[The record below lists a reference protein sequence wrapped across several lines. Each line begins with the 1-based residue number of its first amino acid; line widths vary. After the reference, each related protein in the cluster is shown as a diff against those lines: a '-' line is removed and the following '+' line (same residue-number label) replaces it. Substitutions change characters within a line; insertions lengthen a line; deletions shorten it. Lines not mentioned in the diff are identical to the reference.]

1 MKHLLITIGLILTMN
16 SLIGNPMD
24 HHVHSKNVEWEG
36 EELPI
41 LNLRVERYDNS
52 GWAVI
57 YNANN
62 FTFNAEKASSGHI
75 AREGHGHLFVNDIK
89 ISRLYGEPYYLKNLN
104 IGVNEVKVTLNTNN
118 HSSYVSNGIPIE
130 KKVLVIV
137 DKSSENISEIDFIEK
152 EWPKE
157 ILPKVK
163 IEVVKDK
170 MKGWNLQ
177 IKIKN
182 YSFYGF
188 DSEAK
193 IGDCALLSINNVNIT
208 KLFGHAYHIGMLP
221 KEHNIVKVSLLASDD
236 TIYTFQDMAIMD
248 FQLVTDRSKHN
259 HNDHDHGPDSHLNV
273 KHQKTKP
280 FEISFKTEKDLTY
293 IFQATSDLKNWSNV
307 QEVIGTGDE
316 IKATDWREAVFQKQ
330 YYRVRLAE

>member
-1 MKHLLITIGLILTMN
+1 
-16 SLIGNPMD
+16 MD
-24 HHVHSKNVEWEG
+24 HHDHSKNVEWEG

-89 ISRLYGEPYYLKNLN
+89 ISRLYGEPYYLKDLD

-130 KKVLVIV
+130 KKVEIVV
-137 DKSSENISEIDFIEK
+137 DKSPENISEIGFAKK
-152 EWPKE
+152 EWPNE
-157 ILPKVK
+157 LLPKVK
-163 IEVVKDK
+163 IEVVRDK

-182 YSFYGF
+182 YFFY
-188 DSEAK
+188 DSDDET
-193 IGDCALLSINNVNIT
+193 GDCALLSINNINIT
-208 KLFGHAYHIGMLP
+208 KLFGHTYHIGILP
-221 KEHNIVKVSLLASDD
+221 KEHNIVKVSLMASDGS
-236 TIYTFQDMAIMD
+236 IYTFQDMAIMD
-248 FQLVTDRSKHN
+248 FQLVMDRGQHN
-259 HNDHDHGPDSHLNV
+259 HDDHDHGNHLHV
-273 KHQKTKP
+273 KYLTTMP
-280 FEISFKTEKDLTY
+280 FGISFKSEKDLTY
-293 IFQATSDLKNWSNV
+293 TFQATSDLKNWSNV

-316 IKATDWREAVFQKQ
+316 IKITDWREAIFQKQ
-330 YYRVRLAE
+330 YYRVKLVE